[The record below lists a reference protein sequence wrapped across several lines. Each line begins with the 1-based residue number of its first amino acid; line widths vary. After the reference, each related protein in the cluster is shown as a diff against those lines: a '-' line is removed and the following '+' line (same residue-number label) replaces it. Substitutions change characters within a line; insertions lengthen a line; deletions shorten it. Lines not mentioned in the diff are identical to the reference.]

1 MNSDDV
7 IKKKRGRK
15 SKNVVDTVLNDTNIE
30 QSNIMSATAID
41 TDANAIDANAI
52 DANANAID
60 ANANAI
66 DTSAN
71 AMDTSA
77 NANAM
82 DTSANAIDT
91 SANEIGANAIDTNA
105 IDKDSSMSAEDV
117 KAPKKRGRKPKGGKI
132 IDNPMYEETNII
144 HEPNIILHLK
154 CKFSDLDKDYL
165 TYDCKGVYAFNFE
178 KNKGSELGYH
188 IIDNNLNSDN
198 LMSNNNNICN
208 NNNNSYNSENDIK
221 SLCNKIK
228 NISYNLQNN
237 DITDKKSDCFW
248 CTCSFDNPP
257 IYIPKHKI
265 NNIYQCYGCFCS
277 PECATA
283 FLFKESIDTSTRFER
298 YYLLNHIYNKV
309 YEYTKNIKPAPDPFY
324 TLNKYY
330 GTLTIQ
336 EYRRLFKSERLLL
349 VVDKPL
355 SRVLPELHEYNDDI
369 MLNENIQTTS
379 KYTIKRKTK
388 QKKTDI
394 LNEAFNMQ

>member
-15 SKNVVDTVLNDTNIE
+15 SKNVVDTVLNDTHIE
-30 QSNIMSATAID
+30 QSNIMSVTAMD
-41 TDANAIDANAI
+41 TNDSLIQDTNANVIDANVNVNVI

-60 ANANAI
+60 AI
-66 DTSAN
+66 D
-71 AMDTSA
+71 A
-77 NANAM
+77 NAN
-82 DTSANAIDT
+82 SI
-91 SANEIGANAIDTNA
+91 

-117 KAPKKRGRKPKGGKI
+117 KTPKKRGRKPKGGKI
-132 IDNPMYEETNII
+132 IDNLMYEETNVI

-154 CKFSDLDKDYL
+154 CKYSDLDKDYL
-165 TYDCKGVYAFNFE
+165 SYDCKGVYAFNFE
-178 KNKGSELGYH
+178 KNKGTGLGYH

-198 LMSNNNNICN
+198 LMSNSNNFN

-221 SLCNKIK
+221 TLSNKIK

-369 MLNENIQTTS
+369 LLNENIQTTS

>member
-15 SKNVVDTVLNDTNIE
+15 SKNVVDTVLNDTNNE
-30 QSNIMSATAID
+30 QSVESSILCANVMDANVI
-41 TDANAIDANAI
+41 DANAIDANAI
-52 DANANAID
+52 DANAIDANVID
-60 ANANAI
+60 ANAI
-66 DTSAN
+66 DGNSL
-71 AMDTSA
+71 
-77 NANAM
+77 
-82 DTSANAIDT
+82 
-91 SANEIGANAIDTNA
+91 
-105 IDKDSSMSAEDV
+105 IDKEPSMSVEDV

-132 IDNPMYEETNII
+132 IDNLMYEETNVI

-154 CKFSDLDKDYL
+154 CKFSDLDKDFL
-165 TYDCKGVYAFNFE
+165 SYDCKGVYAFNFE
-178 KNKGSELGYH
+178 KNKGTELGYH

-198 LMSNNNNICN
+198 LMSINNNNCN

-221 SLCNKIK
+221 TLSNKIK

-309 YEYTKNIKPAPDPFY
+309 YDYTKNIKPAPDPFY

-369 MLNENIQTTS
+369 LLNENIQTTS